1 MTDVIR
7 KEFDKYLI
15 IYFSKKLDCG
25 CKSIDNICDNC
36 YKHLENI
43 KRYIECGIPLRYFDL
58 DIEVLNNTKNIV
70 NRQQYQLKI
79 QLYKGVKDYIQ
90 NLELNFAQ
98 GKGILICGDT
108 GTGKT
113 TALMNIAKAACNIN
127 KNIQVLYMS
136 ELIRDIFNDNS
147 ILDTMSS
154 YDALFLENIENVY
167 VKRDSNYIDTVIDTL
182 FSLSIKYN
190 IPLFITTNLSK
201 TQLKDKFT
209 PHAFSLLHE
218 ICDVYSIEG
227 IDIRKNSD
235 L

>member
-1 MTDVIR
+1 MTEVIR
-7 KEFDKYLI
+7 KEFDKYLT
-15 IYFSKKLDCG
+15 IYFAQKRECG
-25 CKSIDNICDNC
+25 CTSISGACDKC
-36 YKHLENI
+36 YKHLENV

-79 QLYKGVKDYIQ
+79 RLYNGVKEYIN

-98 GKGILICGDT
+98 GKGILVCGDT

-113 TALMNIAKAACNIN
+113 TALMNIAKAACNKG
-127 KNIQVLYMS
+127 KNIQVVYMS
-136 ELIRDIFNDNS
+136 ELIRDLFNDNS
-147 ILDTMSS
+147 ILDSMSN

-167 VKRDSNYIDTVIDTL
+167 IKRDSNYVDTVIDTL

-190 IPLFITTNLSK
+190 IPLFITTNLSQK
-201 TQLKDKFT
+201 QLKDKFST
-209 PHAFSLLHE
+209 HAFSLLHE